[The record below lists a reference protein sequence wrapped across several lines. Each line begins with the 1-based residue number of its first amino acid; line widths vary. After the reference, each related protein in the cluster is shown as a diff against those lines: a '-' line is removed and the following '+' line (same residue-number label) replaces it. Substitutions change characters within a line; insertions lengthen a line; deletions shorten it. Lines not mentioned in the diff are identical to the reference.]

1 MSGLNTDHMKARF
14 GYDKLT
20 NWGIVDKE
28 FENIQGRLVNV
39 RGKESEVYA
48 NPLLRIREDK
58 LRSMKRA
65 LYNSYQ
71 SAIIQ
76 FDKDD
81 RQLHFRC
88 LINHDKLK
96 VDYEDK
102 ILSIPFKEIP
112 VEYEKE
118 DMELEEKIVDV
129 GTGGRFLD
137 EAGNPVIDE
146 ETGEQIYAYR
156 VKPGDTFKW
165 ISGNEGYMPDSYWII
180 FLQYSQETA
189 YFRGQIRK
197 ADDIIQIV
205 PIGEDGEA
213 GDPVEYH
220 GWTVGPNEEQDIWNV
235 KKGVV
240 WNDLYYHKLLYIT
253 KDETTEAFFKRF
265 DRVVVNGQTWEVVG
279 YNDNYGTSSKN
290 VEGGMIRV
298 ALKETYTSTDEQI
311 KQYQQE
317 VQQKIDAYTEP
328 VIEDSEEE
336 VVDVGIIIG
345 PTVVESFDV
354 IKYSVVGF
362 KNENTA
368 VAAWEI
374 PQTAPVKVLQQTA
387 TQLKLEIGQVNSEV
401 SFDIEYIGT
410 NGLTVKVKPFK

>member
-1 MSGLNTDHMKARF
+1 MSGLKSVNTMQARF

-20 NWGIVDKE
+20 NWGITDKD
-28 FENIQGRLVNV
+28 FDNTLDDKVSV
-39 RGKESEVYA
+39 RGKEAFGYA
-48 NPLLRIREDK
+48 NPLIRIREDK

-81 RQLHFRC
+81 REFHFRC

-102 ILSIPFKEIP
+102 VLSIPFREIP
-112 VEYEKE
+112 VEYENQ
-118 DMELEEKIVDV
+118 DMPLEEKIVDT
-129 GTGGRFLD
+129 GTSGRFLD
-137 EAGNPVIDE
+137 EAGLPVLDE
-146 ETGEQIYAYR
+146 HGEQIYQYR

-197 ADDIIQIV
+197 ADDIIEVV
-205 PIGEDGEA
+205 PIGEDGSE
-213 GDPVEYH
+213 GDPELYH
-220 GWTVGPNEEQDIWNV
+220 GWTIGPNEDEDIWNV

-253 KDETTEAFFKRF
+253 KDETTQAFFKRF

-279 YNDNYGTSSKN
+279 YNDNYGSSSKN
-290 VEGGMIRV
+290 VQGGMIRV
-298 ALKETYTSTDEQI
+298 ALKETYTSTNEQI
-311 KQYQQE
+311 KQYENEISAIEEQY
-317 VQQKIDAYTEP
+317 IEP
-328 VIEDSEEE
+328 QSSLTDN
-336 VVDVGIIIG
+336 GQIIG
-345 PTVVESFDV
+345 PSTVESFDV
-354 IKYSVVGF
+354 VKYSIVGL
-362 KNENTA
+362 KDENTA
-368 VAAWEI
+368 AAAWEI
-374 PQTAPVKVLQQTA
+374 SQGAPVKILSQTGKE
-387 TQLKLEIGQVNSEV
+387 LKLEIGQIKGQV
-401 SFDIEYIGT
+401 SFDIDYIGT
-410 NGLTVKVKPFK
+410 EGLHGIIVKPFM

>member
-1 MSGLNTDHMKARF
+1 MSGLKSVNTMQARF

-20 NWGIVDKE
+20 NWGITDKD
-28 FENIQGRLVNV
+28 FDNTLDDKVSV
-39 RGKESEVYA
+39 RGKEAFGYA
-48 NPLLRIREDK
+48 NPLIRIREDK

-81 RQLHFRC
+81 REFHFRC

-102 ILSIPFKEIP
+102 VLSIPFREIP
-112 VEYEKE
+112 VEYENQ
-118 DMELEEKIVDV
+118 DMPLEEKIVDT
-129 GTGGRFLD
+129 GTSGRFLD
-137 EAGNPVIDE
+137 EAGLPVLDE
-146 ETGEQIYAYR
+146 NGEQIYQYR

-197 ADDIIQIV
+197 ADDIIEVV
-205 PIGEDGEA
+205 PIGEDGSE
-213 GDPVEYH
+213 GDPELYH
-220 GWTVGPNEEQDIWNV
+220 GWTVGPNEDEDIWNV

-253 KDETTEAFFKRF
+253 KDETTQAFFKRF

-279 YNDNYGTSSKN
+279 YNDNYGSSSKN
-290 VEGGMIRV
+290 VQGGMIRV
-298 ALKETYTSTDEQI
+298 ALKETYTSTNEQI
-311 KQYQQE
+311 KQYENEISAIEEQY
-317 VQQKIDAYTEP
+317 IEP
-328 VIEDSEEE
+328 QSSLTDN
-336 VVDVGIIIG
+336 GQIIG
-345 PTVVESFDV
+345 PSAVESFDV
-354 IKYSVVGF
+354 VKYSIVGL
-362 KNENTA
+362 KDENTA
-368 VAAWEI
+368 AAAWEI
-374 PQTAPVKVLQQTA
+374 SQGAPVKILSQTGKE
-387 TQLKLEIGQVNSEV
+387 LKLEIGQIRGQV
-401 SFDIEYIGT
+401 SFDIDYIGT
-410 NGLTVKVKPFK
+410 EGLHDIVVKPFM

>member
-1 MSGLNTDHMKARF
+1 MSGLKSVNTMQARF

-20 NWGIVDKE
+20 NWGIIDKD
-28 FENIQGRLVNV
+28 FDNTLDDKVSV
-39 RGKESEVYA
+39 RGKEAFGYA
-48 NPLLRIREDK
+48 NPLIRIREDK

-81 RQLHFRC
+81 REFHFRC

-102 ILSIPFKEIP
+102 VLSIPFREVP
-112 VEYEKE
+112 VEYEKQ
-118 DMELEEKIVDV
+118 DMLLEEKIVDT
-129 GTGGRFLD
+129 GTSGRFLD
-137 EAGNPVIDE
+137 EAGLPVLDE
-146 ETGEQIYAYR
+146 NGEQIYQYR

-197 ADDIIQIV
+197 ADDIIEVV
-205 PIGEDGEA
+205 PIGEDGSE
-213 GDPVEYH
+213 GDPELYH
-220 GWTVGPNEEQDIWNV
+220 GWTVGPNEDEDIWNV

-253 KDETTEAFFKRF
+253 KDETTQAFFKRF

-279 YNDNYGTSSKN
+279 YNDNYGSSSKN
-290 VEGGMIRV
+290 VQGGMIRV
-298 ALKETYTSTDEQI
+298 ALKETYTSTNEQI
-311 KQYQQE
+311 KQYENEISAIEEQY
-317 VQQKIDAYTEP
+317 IEP
-328 VIEDSEEE
+328 QSSLTDN
-336 VVDVGIIIG
+336 GQIIG
-345 PTVVESFDV
+345 PSAVESFDV
-354 IKYSVVGF
+354 VKYSIVGL
-362 KNENTA
+362 KDENTA
-368 VAAWEI
+368 AAAWEI
-374 PQTAPVKVLQQTA
+374 SQGAPVKILSQTGKE
-387 TQLKLEIGQVNSEV
+387 LKLEIGQIRGQV
-401 SFDIEYIGT
+401 SFDIDYIGT
-410 NGLTVKVKPFK
+410 EGLHNIIVKPFM

>member
-1 MSGLNTDHMKARF
+1 MSGLKSVNTMQARF

-20 NWGIVDKE
+20 NWGITDKD
-28 FENIQGRLVNV
+28 FDNTLDDKVSV
-39 RGKESEVYA
+39 RGKEAFGYT
-48 NPLLRIREDK
+48 NPFIRIREDK

-81 RQLHFRC
+81 REFHFRC

-102 ILSIPFKEIP
+102 VLSIPFREIP
-112 VEYEKE
+112 VEYENQ
-118 DMELEEKIVDV
+118 DMPLEEKIVDT
-129 GTGGRFLD
+129 GTSGRFLD
-137 EAGNPVIDE
+137 EAGLPVLDE
-146 ETGEQIYAYR
+146 NGEQIYQYR

-197 ADDIIQIV
+197 ADDIIEVV
-205 PIGEDGEA
+205 PIGEDGSE
-213 GDPVEYH
+213 GDPELYH
-220 GWTVGPNEEQDIWNV
+220 GWTVGPNEDEDIWNV

-253 KDETTEAFFKRF
+253 KDETTQAFFKRF

-279 YNDNYGTSSKN
+279 YNDNYGSSSKN
-290 VEGGMIRV
+290 VQGGMIRV
-298 ALKETYTSTDEQI
+298 ALKETYTSTNEQI
-311 KQYQQE
+311 KQYENQISAIEEQY
-317 VQQKIDAYTEP
+317 IEP
-328 VIEDSEEE
+328 PSSLTDN
-336 VVDVGIIIG
+336 GQIIG
-345 PTVVESFDV
+345 PSAVESFDV
-354 IKYSVVGF
+354 VKYSIVGL
-362 KNENTA
+362 KDENTA
-368 VAAWEI
+368 AAAWEI
-374 PQTAPVKVLQQTA
+374 SQDAPVKILSQTGKE
-387 TQLKLEIGQVNSEV
+387 LKLEIGQIRGQV
-401 SFDIEYIGT
+401 SFDIDYIGT
-410 NGLTVKVKPFK
+410 EGLHNIIVKPFM